1 MLRDTVDSIKSRD
14 RWLLAQLSEPAGTLP
29 ASFHRCDTVASYRR
43 FSPHLFSASSLR
55 FRIVLRPTERNKT
68 LAIGILG
75 YLGTF
80 FRLDRFA
87 VADASVYSP

>member
-1 MLRDTVDSIKSRD
+1 MLRDTVDPVGFRD
-14 RWLLAQLSEPAGTLP
+14 RRLLAQLSEPAGTLP
-29 ASFHRCDTVASYRR
+29 ASFHRCDTAASYRG
-43 FSPHLFSASSLR
+43 FSPYLFGASSLR

-75 YLGTF
+75 YLRTC

-87 VADASVYSP
+87 VADASVY